1 MPIHRLDR
9 ALTLKI
15 AAGEVVDRPASI
27 VKELAENAID
37 AGSERIEVAY
47 DDGGRSRIVIR
58 DDGCGMSADDLELCI
73 ERYATSKISAEEDLS
88 NIRSLGFR
96 GEALASI
103 AAVSK
108 LAITTREDGAAAAHE
123 LITEGGAIVRSG
135 PAARAKGTTVETRDL
150 FYNVPARAK
159 FLGSARTETL
169 HINRVLQRLAVL
181 SPEIGWKVSHGSR
194 EVFHAPKVET
204 QRDRLVQIYGN
215 EVADALIPIALERE
229 SVRVSGFVSRPDLRR
244 SNRRDQMFVV
254 NGRFVSDR
262 GLSFVLSS
270 AYRGMLRPGSF
281 PLALV
286 QIELPPQL
294 VDVNVHP
301 RKEEVR
307 FAQVRQVQDALAAA
321 LQKALSS
328 QAVVAPLSRS
338 ADQQP
343 TQVHAPNSQFQSR
356 SEQRPLELHLAR
368 EMSMSKA
375 VHEAEKVRP
384 QADRLVLGQIHGT
397 YLLVESPEGLE
408 IVDQHIAHE
417 QILYSKLQEEWEG
430 GVVRQV
436 FLLPVRVEIP
446 FEQAS
451 VISSHLE
458 ELAEVGVV
466 LEEFGGGT
474 FLIRE
479 FPQALANAQARAG
492 FQSIIETLAETLS
505 NGKDLQETL
514 YKRLLSNL
522 ACGAAIKAGDAIPLV
537 EAQELI
543 DGLLKLDNPYT
554 CPHGRPIIVSYS
566 KQELDRR
573 FKRA

>member
-37 AGSERIEVAY
+37 ARSERIEVLFE
-47 DDGGRSRIVIR
+47 DGGRSRIVIR
-58 DDGCGMSADDLELCI
+58 DDGTGMSEDDLRLSI
-73 ERYATSKISAEEDLS
+73 ERYATSKISSEADLS

-96 GEALASI
+96 GEALASV
-103 AAVSK
+103 AAVSRLK
-108 LAITTREDGAAAAHE
+108 IVTKESGEESAYE
-123 LITEGGAIVRSG
+123 LVAEGGELVRCD
-135 PAARAKGTTVETRDL
+135 PAARPTGTTVDVTDL
-150 FYNVPARAK
+150 FFNVPARAK
-159 FLGSARTETL
+159 FLGSARTESL
-169 HINRVLQRLAVL
+169 HIHRILQRLAVL
-181 SPEIGWKVSHGSR
+181 CPEIGWEVRHGSR
-194 EVFHAPKVET
+194 EVLLAPRVGS
-204 QRDRLVQIYGN
+204 QRDRLVQIYGG
-215 EVADALIPIALERE
+215 EIAEALIPIEIERE
-229 SVRVSGFVSRPDLRR
+229 NVRITGFVSRPDLRR

-307 FAQVRQVQDALAAA
+307 FAQVRQVQDAVAAA

-328 QAVVAPLSRS
+328 QAVVVPLGPSSPRGAAHVNAPE
-338 ADQQP
+338 
-343 TQVHAPNSQFQSR
+343 HALHSSG
-356 SEQRPLELHLAR
+356 QRTLNLHLGR
-368 EMSMSKA
+368 EMAVSKA

-384 QADRLVLGQIHGT
+384 QADRLVLGQIHAT

-417 QILYSKLQEEWEG
+417 QILYTKLQREWAG
-430 GVVRQV
+430 GIARQV
-436 FLLPVRVEIP
+436 FLLPVRVEVP
-446 FEQAS
+446 FEQAA
-451 VISSHLE
+451 IIASHLA

-466 LEEFGGGT
+466 LDEFGGGT

-479 FPQALANAQARAG
+479 FPQALANSQARTG
-492 FQSIIETLAETLS
+492 FQQIVEMLADTLS
-505 NGKDLQETL
+505 EGRDLKQML
-514 YKRLLSNL
+514 YTKLLSNL

-537 EAQELI
+537 EAQDLVDELM
-543 DGLLKLDNPYT
+543 KLEDPYT

-566 KQELDRR
+566 KHELDKR